1 MGENIRV
8 GNEVGLKG
16 IKANIFSFPDKA
28 VLIMSQGFEK
38 KKKQNVML
46 EGIR

>member
-1 MGENIRV
+1 MKLSPVGGDIRV

-28 VLIMSQGFEK
+28 VLIKSQGFEK
-38 KKKQNVML
+38 KKGKM
-46 EGIR
+46 